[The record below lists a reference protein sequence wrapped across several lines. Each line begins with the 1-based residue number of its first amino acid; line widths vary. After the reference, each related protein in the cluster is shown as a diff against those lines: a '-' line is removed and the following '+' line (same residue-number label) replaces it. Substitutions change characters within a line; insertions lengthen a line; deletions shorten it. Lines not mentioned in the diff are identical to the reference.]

1 MQRAAWWLGWGAGG
15 RWAEGT
21 RGRAPAMRRTGSR
34 GPGASR
40 RPKSTAHLARLEVA
54 ETVDLKSSRHAG
66 RKLREGW
73 RCERTCAGG
82 RVTTYVPVRHHALH
96 PRLKRGCRSAA
107 QNVHHGKPRS
117 LLHLRTRG
125 PRYGGA
131 VSLLNVRWLQL
142 LTTSA
147 EPSRDAASG
156 FGQWPALAPSRADRH
171 RPPCRPLCPAAP
183 PFAGGR
189 PFFALLP
196 YTCFS
201 LPLEPRYLCS
211 LGLRDYKSRGS

>member
-1 MQRAAWWLGWGAGG
+1 MQRAAWQPGWGAGG

-40 RPKSTAHLARLEVA
+40 RPKSTARLARLEVA

-73 RCERTCAGG
+73 RCQRTCAGG
-82 RVTTYVPVRHHALH
+82 RVTTYAPVRHHALH

-142 LTTSA
+142 PTDHVCRTFMRRCVRVWSVASPSA
-147 EPSRDAASG
+147 EPSRHGIARRA
-156 FGQWPALAPSRADRH
+156 APSALLL
-171 RPPCRPLCPAAP
+171 PPSPGAAP
-183 PFAGGR
+183 SLRFSRTLVSLCLWNRDTFA
-189 PFFALLP
+189 
-196 YTCFS
+196 
-201 LPLEPRYLCS
+201 PL
-211 LGLRDYKSRGS
+211 D